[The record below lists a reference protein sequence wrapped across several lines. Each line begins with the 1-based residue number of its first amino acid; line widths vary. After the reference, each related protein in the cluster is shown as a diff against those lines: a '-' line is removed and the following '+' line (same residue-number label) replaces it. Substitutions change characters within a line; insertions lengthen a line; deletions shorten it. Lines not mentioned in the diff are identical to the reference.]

1 MGASGKDGVIEMIET
16 QIEREFD
23 VYSDWRQSVKQAV
36 EEYRDWLQEQN
47 LGDMD
52 VEERINQLV
61 NTLHD
66 DKLYVAFVAEFSRG
80 KSELINAIF
89 FGHLRQRIVP
99 SGAGRT
105 TMCPTEIQYTSDWE
119 PCLRLLPIETRE
131 NDTTI
136 TEYKRYPD
144 EWDVLPLDPGDAEST
159 AQAMKQLTE
168 VKYVDR
174 ARAESLG
181 LSVATDEAHED
192 GMRMNERGQI
202 EIPRWRHAIVNFPHP
217 LLEKGLVILDTP
229 GLNALGAEPE
239 LTLNM
244 LANAHAVVFILAADA
259 GVTKSDLALWR
270 DHISAGKESGNAN
283 RLVILNKIDVLWD
296 ELKDPIEVEREL
308 ERQTDNTSETLGIS
322 REQIYPISAQKG
334 LLGKVRQDGEIISKS
349 QITELE
355 DALANI
361 MMPAKREI
369 VSKNIEA
376 ELTQIVDT
384 ARAINDQRIRDVKE
398 HISELRKLNS
408 KNMEVIEDMMDK
420 VRADKEH
427 LEKNLQRFQATR
439 SVFSRQTNKLYE
451 HLSLVRI
458 NRLVAET
465 KKDMS
470 ISLTTG
476 GLRTSM
482 LKFFTQVDGSLDAA
496 AKQSKEIQQLMEGV
510 YKKFQEE
517 HGLANIKPR
526 KFSTSR
532 YQRELRRLV
541 ERHDYFI
548 RGLSI
553 VMTEQMVVARR
564 FYDSVVLKVKQIF
577 ERANNDADDWLR
589 TIMSPM
595 ESQVREHQVQLR
607 RRLESI
613 KRIHKASDTLDD
625 RLEELTHV
633 KEGIQNQKTA
643 MDDFVS
649 NIEGL
654 LENASLHDAGIQV
667 EEIEIERL
675 A

>member
-1 MGASGKDGVIEMIET
+1 MIET

-23 VYSDWRQSVKQAV
+23 VYSDWRRSVKQAV
-36 EEYRDWLQEQN
+36 EEYRDWLQDQN

-61 NTLHD
+61 NTLND

-89 FGHLRQRIVP
+89 FGHLGQRVVP

-105 TMCPTEIQYTSDWE
+105 TMCPTEILHTSEWE
-119 PCLRLLPIETRE
+119 PCLKLLPIETRE

-136 TEYKRYPD
+136 TEYKKYPD
-144 EWDVLPLDPGDAEST
+144 EWDTLPVDPNDAEST
-159 AQAMKQLTE
+159 SQAFRQLTE

-174 ARAESLG
+174 ERAEALG
-181 LSVATDEAHED
+181 FTVASDEAHDD
-192 GMRMNERGQI
+192 GMRLNDQGHI
-202 EIPRWRHAIVNFPHP
+202 EIPRWRHALINFPHP

-270 DHISAGKESGNAN
+270 DHISAGDESSNTN

-296 ELKDPIEVEREL
+296 ELRDQEEVLREI
-308 ERQTDNTSETLGIS
+308 ERQTENTSRTLHIPAG
-322 REQIYPISAQKG
+322 QIYPISAQKG
-334 LLGKVRQDGEIISKS
+334 LLGKIKEDGEVIGKS
-349 QITELE
+349 RITELE

-361 MMPAKREI
+361 IMPAKRKI
-369 VSKNIEA
+369 VSKNVET
-376 ELTQIVDT
+376 ELMQIVET
-384 ARAINDQRIRDVKE
+384 ARAVSDQRVKDVE
-398 HISELRKLNS
+398 DHVSELKKLNTR
-408 KNMEVIEDMMDK
+408 NMEVIEDMMDK

-451 HLSLVRI
+451 QLSLQRI

-482 LKFFTQVDGSLDAA
+482 LKFFSQVDEILSNAS
-496 AKQSKEIQQLMEGV
+496 KQSKEIQQLMEGV

-526 KFSTSR
+526 KFSTSQ
-532 YQRELRRLV
+532 YQRELRRLM

-548 RGLSI
+548 RGLSV
-553 VMTEQMVVARR
+553 VMTEQMVVSRR
-564 FYDSVVLKVKQIF
+564 FYDSVVLKVRQIF
-577 ERANNDADDWLR
+577 ERANSDADDWLR

-613 KRIHKASDTLDD
+613 KRIHKASDTLND

-633 KEGIQNQKTA
+633 KEGIQNQKAT
-643 MDDFVS
+643 MDEFVA
-649 NIEGL
+649 NIEAL
-654 LENASLHDAGIQV
+654 LEDTSFKDAHQ
-667 EEIEIERL
+667 EARL
-675 A
+675 EAENTA

>member
-1 MGASGKDGVIEMIET
+1 MIET

-23 VYSDWRQSVKQAV
+23 VYSDWRRSVKKSV
-36 EEYRDWLQEQN
+36 VEYRDWLQEEN

-52 VEERINQLV
+52 VEERINQLI
-61 NTLHD
+61 NTLND
-66 DKLYVAFVAEFSRG
+66 DRLYVAFVAEFSRG

-89 FGHLRQRIVP
+89 FGHLGQRVVP

-105 TMCPTEIQYTSDWE
+105 TMCPTEIMFTPEWE

-136 TEYKRYPD
+136 TEYKKYPD
-144 EWDVLPLDPGDAEST
+144 EWDSLPLDPKDPEST
-159 AQAMKQLTE
+159 AQTMKQLTE
-168 VKYVDR
+168 VKFVDR
-174 ARAESLG
+174 ERVEGLG
-181 LSVATDEAHED
+181 LTVALDDAHED
-192 GMRMNERGQI
+192 GMRMNDRGQI

-259 GVTKSDLALWR
+259 GVTKSDLAVWR
-270 DHISAGKESGNAN
+270 DHISTGRESDNAN

-296 ELKDPIEVEREL
+296 ELKDPVEVQREI
-308 ERQTDNTSETLGIS
+308 ERQTENTSKTLGIS
-322 REQIYPISAQKG
+322 RDHIYPISAHKG
-334 LLGKVRQDGEIISKS
+334 LLGKIKEDGAIVAKS
-349 QITELE
+349 HITELE

-361 MMPAKREI
+361 IMPAKREI
-369 VSKNIEA
+369 VSRNVEV

-384 ARAINDQRIRDVKE
+384 ARALTEQRIRDVE
-398 HISELRKLNS
+398 DHINELKRLSS

-420 VRADKEH
+420 VRSDKEH

-439 SVFSRQTNKLYE
+439 SVFSRQTNKLYDQ
-451 HLSLVRI
+451 LSLQRI
-458 NRLVAET
+458 NRLIAET

-496 AKQSKEIQQLMEGV
+496 AKQSREIQDLMEGV

-548 RGLSI
+548 RGLSV

-577 ERANNDADDWLR
+577 ERANSDADDWLR

-613 KRIHKASDTLDD
+613 KRIHKASDTLED
-625 RLEELTHV
+625 RLAELTHV
-633 KEGIQNQKTA
+633 REGIQDQKKV
-643 MDDFVS
+643 MGEFVS

-654 LENASLHDAGIQV
+654 LENASLHGSLMEDDG
-667 EEIEIERL
+667 EEPTQL
-675 A
+675 SA

>member
-1 MGASGKDGVIEMIET
+1 MKET

-23 VYSDWRQSVKQAV
+23 AYSEWRRSVKTAV
-36 EEYRDWLQEQN
+36 EVYRDWLQEQS

-52 VEERINQLV
+52 IEERINQLV
-61 NTLHD
+61 NTLND

-89 FGHLRQRIVP
+89 FGHLGQRVVP

-105 TMCPTEIQYTSDWE
+105 TMCPTEIFYTQEWE
-119 PCLRLLPIETRE
+119 PCLKLLPIETRE

-136 TEYKRYPD
+136 TEYKKFPD
-144 EWDVLPLDPGDAEST
+144 EWDTLPLDPTDADST
-159 AQAMKQLTE
+159 TQAFHQLTE

-174 ARAESLG
+174 ERAEALG
-181 LSVATDEAHED
+181 FNVASDQAHED
-192 GMRMNERGQI
+192 GMRINDQGQI
-202 EIPRWRHAIVNFPHP
+202 EIPRWRHALINFPHP

-259 GVTKSDLALWR
+259 GVTKSDLVLWR
-270 DHISAGKESGNAN
+270 DHISTGRESGNTN

-296 ELKDPIEVEREL
+296 ELRDESEVQREI
-308 ERQTDNTSETLGIS
+308 ERQIENTSNTLAMPGD
-322 REQIYPISAQKG
+322 RIYPISARKG
-334 LLGKVRQDGEIISKS
+334 LLGKIKGDGAMIDRSRIS
-349 QITELE
+349 ELE

-361 MMPAKREI
+361 IMPAKRKI
-369 VSKNIEA
+369 VSKNVEA
-376 ELTQIVDT
+376 ELSQIVDT
-384 ARAINDQRIRDVKE
+384 ARAISDQRIKDVTD
-398 HISELRKLNS
+398 HVSELQQLN
-408 KNMEVIEDMMDK
+408 NRNVEVIEDMMDK

-439 SVFSRQTNKLYE
+439 AIFSRQTNKLYE
-451 HLSLVRI
+451 QLSLQRV
-458 NRLVAET
+458 NRLVAEA

-476 GLRTSM
+476 GLRSSM
-482 LKFFTQVDGSLDAA
+482 LKFFTEVDDILNKAS
-496 AKQSKEIQQLMEGV
+496 KQSKEIQSLMGGV

-526 KFSTSR
+526 KFSTSQ
-532 YQRELRRLV
+532 YQRELRRLM

-548 RGLSI
+548 RGLTV

-564 FYDSVVLKVKQIF
+564 FYDSVVLKVRQIF
-577 ERANNDADDWLR
+577 ERANSDADDWLH

-613 KRIHKASDTLDD
+613 KRIHKASDTLSD
-625 RLEELTHV
+625 RLEELAHV
-633 KEGIQNQKTA
+633 KEGIQEQKA
-643 MDDFVS
+643 RMNEFVAE
-649 NIEGL
+649 IETL
-654 LENASLHDAGIQV
+654 LEDATFSEAGRDTEHDAKQT
-667 EEIEIERL
+667 